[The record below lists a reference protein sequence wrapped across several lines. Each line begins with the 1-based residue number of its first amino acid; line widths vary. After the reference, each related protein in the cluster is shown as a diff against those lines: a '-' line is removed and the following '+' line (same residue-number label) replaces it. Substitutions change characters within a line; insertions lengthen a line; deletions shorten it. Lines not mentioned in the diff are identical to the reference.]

1 MRAAFDGCPYFLS
14 AKILLRLHCRR
25 YRRLHRHGI
34 VIPDVYNGKP
44 VIGIDNEAFNGCKE
58 ITSVFMPDSIVII
71 GEGAFANCGI
81 TNITIPANLF
91 YFGNLAFA
99 YCSKLTTVT
108 LADGAS
114 ENGKILKSRR
124 AGSWA
129 LILISRCTAQTAI

>member
-1 MRAAFDGCPYFLS
+1 MGSYLPRLSVFFIRFFKVRVFCTKFSFEGTVCGQPLTVALIFCPQKFYDGYIVADIGDCTDTE
-14 AKILLRLHCRR
+14 
-25 YRRLHRHGI
+25 I

-71 GEGAFANCGI
+71 GEEAFANCGI

-99 YCSKLTTVT
+99 YCSKLTKM
-108 LADGAS
+108 
-114 ENGKILKSRR
+114 ERH
-124 AGSWA
+124 
-129 LILISRCTAQTAI
+129 